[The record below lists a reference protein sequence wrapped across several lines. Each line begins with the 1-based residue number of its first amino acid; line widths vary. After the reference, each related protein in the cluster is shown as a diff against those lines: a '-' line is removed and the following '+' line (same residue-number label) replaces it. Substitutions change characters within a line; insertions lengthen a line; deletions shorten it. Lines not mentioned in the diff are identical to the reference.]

1 MGYLTSKRL
10 AATNHPINRRLSQV
24 QIRWQGTDTQSA
36 LSSGLVGWH
45 FSCWVL
51 PPCFSVLLRTG
62 YQIRWLQSI
71 KELVSDK
78 TWLNLDTKW
87 SDIISLLWVTTGI
100 MSIFQVSKNHSRRG
114 LGEKQGKWTS
124 GFIHAR
130 KYVHARAS
138 EHAWVRECVGVSST
152 ISSFLLLLLSLCRLL
167 ESKRITTLKMSTYPK
182 FWRRVYYH

>member
-100 MSIFQVSKNHSRRG
+100 MSIFQVGKNHSRRG
-114 LGEKQGKWTS
+114 LGEKQGNGRVGLYTRES
-124 GFIHAR
+124 TFTR
-130 KYVHARAS
+130 ERAS
-138 EHAWVRECVGVSST
+138 MRECVSAWVWVARFPPSYF
-152 ISSFLLLLLSLCRLL
+152 SFL
-167 ESKRITTLKMSTYPK
+167 
-182 FWRRVYYH
+182 VYVDC